1 MEEGTFITCILVMF
15 VSLEYYFQLFF
26 RSSMAAIEA
35 TDPFSSNL
43 VPTQTECK
51 SKRHSLRSSNSSC
64 STSHVDFKDE
74 SDTVD
79 VNEKPREKHLTA
91 KYPKHQMG
99 LIRKRLAVEDW
110 IDSELKKLFDIV
122 CNIFLFILSSVYSFV
137 CFFKVPIY

>member
-1 MEEGTFITCILVMF
+1 
-15 VSLEYYFQLFF
+15 
-26 RSSMAAIEA
+26 MAAIEA

-43 VPTQTECK
+43 VPTQTERK
-51 SKRHSLRSSNSSC
+51 SKRHSLRSSNSTC
-64 STSHVDFKDE
+64 STSQHVDFKDE

-110 IDSELKKLFDIV
+110 IDAELKKLFDIV
-122 CNIFLFILSSVYSFV
+122 SNGSIFILSFVYWLVQSY
-137 CFFKVPIY
+137 C